1 MPSETPPAGFGASL
15 LIGLAAGGFGGL
27 VGLGGGVVM
36 IPLMVGAAGLRQK
49 QAHGTSLV
57 ALVFTGIV
65 GAATYASKGHVDVLA
80 AALLAA
86 TATVT
91 ARFGARHAHVLPEWK
106 LKRSFGAFL
115 LVVAALLLARPWLGG
130 TGGHPATWV
139 VAAVLLTTGVFTG
152 FLSGMMGVGGGSIM
166 VPAMV
171 LLAGFPQVLAQGSS
185 LLAMIPAGAVG
196 AYTHWKLGNVVRSLL
211 PGLVTGILAGTFLG
225 SSLALRLPETALRLA
240 FAAVLVWTGTKYLR
254 APRPGA

>member
-1 MPSETPPAGFGASL
+1 MPFGKSL
-15 LIGLAAGGFGGL
+15 FIGLTAGCFGGL

-36 IPLMVGAAGLRQK
+36 IPLMVGMVGLQQR

-65 GAATYASKGHVDVLA
+65 GAATYATRGKVDIEA
-80 AALLAA
+80 AALLAV

-91 ARFGARHAHVLPEWK
+91 ARFGAHYAHVLPEWK

-115 LVVAALLLARPWLGG
+115 IAIAVLLLARPWLGG
-130 TGGHPATWV
+130 ASASAAPWV
-139 VAAVLLTTGVFTG
+139 KAVVLLTTGVFTG

-185 LLAMIPAGAVG
+185 LLAMVPAGASG
-196 AYTHWKLGNVVRSLL
+196 AYTHWRLGNVVRGLL
-211 PGLVTGILAGTFLG
+211 PGLIPGILVGTIVG
-225 SSLALRLPETALRLA
+225 SSFALRLPETVLRLV
-240 FAAVLVWTGTKYLR
+240 FAAVLVWTGSKYLR
-254 APRPGA
+254 AKRPQPAPPG